1 MKKILSL
8 VLAICM
14 LCGAVA
20 AFSACSSNEPKVKI
34 GVQQG
39 TTGEAFLIGNS
50 DMGYEKYENIN
61 AQSYEN
67 GALAVQDLIAGKID
81 YVVIDNAVAAD
92 LVKNNADVKMIDF
105 ALTEE
110 NYGIGVDKNQK
121 ELLNS
126 INKILE
132 EKKSVIDAIYASYAN
147 VNDDNSAEWTGT
159 KITSAKLDLDKKDTQ
174 LVVAT
179 NAAFAPYEFKVGTDF
194 AGIDM
199 EIAKLIADELG
210 LELVIQH
217 MDFDAV
223 VTSIGKNGVDIA
235 LAGLT
240 INPAREKV
248 VDFTN
253 PYEVGVYQV
262 LIAKKDNT
270 TFDACKNA
278 DEVLAILKDLK

>member
-8 VLAICM
+8 ILAVCM

-20 AFSACSSNEPKVKI
+20 AFSACSSDGSVKI
-34 GVQQG
+34 GVQKG

-50 DMGYEKYENIN
+50 DMGYEKYENVS
-61 AQSYEN
+61 AQSYDN
-67 GALAVQDLIAGKID
+67 GSMAVADLVSGKID
-81 YVVIDNAVAAD
+81 YVVIDNNVAEELA
-92 LVKNNADVKMIDF
+92 KNNDDVKVIDF
-105 ALTEE
+105 ALTKED
-110 NYGIGVDKNQK
+110 YGIGVDKEQK

-126 INKILE
+126 INKVLK
-132 EKKSVIDAIYASYAN
+132 EKKEEIDAIYASYAEI
-147 VNDDNSAEWTGT
+147 NDENASEWTGN
-159 KITSAKLDLDKKDTQ
+159 KITSATYDANNKAKQ

-179 NAAFAPYEFKVGTDF
+179 NAAFAPYEFKLGTDF

-210 LELVIQH
+210 LELVIRD
-217 MDFDAV
+217 MDFESV
-223 VTSIGKNGVDIA
+223 VTSIGKNGVDVA

-248 VDFTN
+248 IDFST

-262 LIAKKDNT
+262 IIARKDDT
-270 TFDACKNA
+270 AFDDCKS
-278 DEVLAILKDLK
+278 DEDALKVLKELK

>member
-8 VLAICM
+8 ILALCM

-20 AFSACSSNEPKVKI
+20 AFTACSNSSEVKI
-34 GVQQG
+34 GVQKG

-50 DMGYEKYENIN
+50 DMGYEKYENIS
-61 AQSYEN
+61 AQSYDN
-67 GALAVQDLIAGKID
+67 GSLAVADLVSGKID
-81 YVVIDNAVAAD
+81 YVVIDNSVAEELA
-92 LVKNNADVKMIDF
+92 KNNDDIKVIDF
-105 ALTEE
+105 ALTKE
-110 NYGIGVDKNQK
+110 NYGIGVDKEQK

-126 INKILE
+126 INKVLE
-132 EKKSVIDAIYASYAN
+132 QKKDEIAAIYESYAEIGEE
-147 VNDDNSAEWTGT
+147 NSSEWTGN
-159 KITSAKLDLDKKDTQ
+159 KITSANYDPNNKAKQ

-179 NAAFAPYEFKVGTDF
+179 NAAFAPYEFKLGTDF

-210 LELVIQH
+210 LELVIRD
-217 MDFDAV
+217 MEFDSV

-248 VDFTN
+248 VDFSN

-262 LIAKKDNT
+262 IIARKDDT
-270 TFDACKNA
+270 TFDSCQS
-278 DEVLAILKDLK
+278 DEDALKVLKELK